1 MQALEEEDGESVYS
15 HYEEDAETGEVT
27 RHLLKKNGAAHQA
40 HLMHAVA
47 PPAEDESDELSLKL
61 KPEDGYVKVED

>member
-1 MQALEEEDGESVYS
+1 MYS

-47 PPAEDESDELSLKL
+47 PPEEDESDELR
-61 KPEDGYVKVED
+61 PDDGYVKVED